1 MLIGERTS
9 LFSYILRRLILL
21 PLTLFAIILINFI
34 IVNLA
39 PGDPITISEVT
50 QQGAT
55 RQADR
60 SMAFGNDNRY
70 LQFREFYGLTLPIL
84 FNTWPFTSEKYVDES
99 LEMLH
104 SHRYI
109 KDQEEIPFKE
119 YDELRIAFGD
129 RSRFVMSDLLD
140 IASNPSQKADIRR
153 MAINFFVRGGTKQAI
168 LGVNLTPEQK
178 KYNRKIADNN
188 NFLSLIQAT
197 TANDNLDTQVE
208 KLKKWYLENK
218 EGYEFSPP
226 TSTKIKQ
233 FFFETRF
240 FKYMNRVLHLDF
252 GTMRNDANKTVV
264 SEVVKRF
271 KYSLT
276 LSVLPLM
283 LTFVLCQVFGF
294 IMAYQQNRWP
304 DYSLS
309 FLFLVLYA
317 IPVFVVAPFL
327 IEKIAL
333 TYHFP
338 FTDIPI
344 PINGFTSPDRIYA
357 QQTSAERL
365 LDVLQHI
372 MLPVIAIIY
381 GSLAAQSRL
390 TRTAVLEV
398 RHQDYIRTALAKGVP
413 PFTIMYKHVGR
424 NVAITIVTSLA
435 SSLGIVLGGS
445 LIVETLFEIDGF
457 GRFFYEAVIN
467 RDYNVIMFSAIAGS
481 FLTLLGYLISDIAY
495 TVLDPRVKL
504 E

>member
-1 MLIGERTS
+1 MFT
-9 LFSYILRRLILL
+9 YILRRLILL
-21 PLTLFAIILINFI
+21 PITLFAIILINFI

-60 SMAFGNDNRY
+60 SIAFGSDTRY

-84 FNTWPFTSEKYVDES
+84 FNNWPFTSDEYVHETLELLQTRKYKDGQK
-99 LEMLH
+99 EM
-104 SHRYI
+104 S
-109 KDQEEIPFKE
+109 FKE
-119 YDELRIAFGD
+119 YDTIRIAFGD
-129 RSRFVMSDLLD
+129 RSQFIMPKLLK
-140 IASNPSQKADIRR
+140 IALNTTERPDIRR
-153 MAINFFVRGGTKQAI
+153 MAVNFFVRGGTRQAI
-168 LGVNLTPEQK
+168 LGPNLSPEEK
-178 KYNRKIADNN
+178 SFNRKVAEDN
-188 NFLSLIQAT
+188 NFLSSIQEGT
-197 TANDNLDTQVE
+197 TNDNLDLQAKKLEEWYVKNAEYYRYDPPLSVKVE
-208 KLKKWYLENK
+208 
-218 EGYEFSPP
+218 
-226 TSTKIKQ
+226 Q
-233 FFFETRF
+233 FFFDTRF
-240 FKYMNRVLHLDF
+240 FKYMNRILHMDF
-252 GTMRNDANKTVV
+252 GTMRNDSNKTVV

-276 LSVLPLM
+276 LSVIPLL
-283 LTFVLCQVFGF
+283 LTFVLCQIFGF
-294 IMAYQQNRWP
+294 TMAYTQNRWP

-309 FLFLVLYA
+309 LLFLVLYA

-327 IEKIAL
+327 IEKVAL
-333 TYHFP
+333 VYHFP

-344 PINGFTSPDRIYA
+344 PINGFTSPERIYA
-357 QQTSAERL
+357 QKTSFERL

-372 MLPVIAIIY
+372 MLPIVAIIY

-398 RHQDYIRTALAKGVP
+398 RHQDYIRTARAKGVP

-424 NVAITIVTSLA
+424 NVAITIVTSIA
-435 SSLGIVLGGS
+435 GSLGIVLGGS

-481 FLTLLGYLISDIAY
+481 VLTLLGYLVSDIAY

-504 E
+504 D